1 MNLERRLGIAGLES
15 GASSPGQFSRW
26 GRGPAR
32 ARRQALLAVLLAL
45 PTAALGQDAMTAM
58 AERHRTFLEEEVVY
72 IIAESEREAFLALEG
87 EELRDA
93 FIAAFWRRR
102 DPDSTT
108 PENEFREEH
117 AERIAYANEFY
128 GRDTGRAG
136 WRTDRGRYHITLGPP
151 RTKEDLAHSDAIYPA
166 ELWFYNDPALL
177 ERGLP
182 PFFYLLFF
190 RRFGAGEMR
199 LYSPIEDGPQSLL
212 VAPSRFIQGD
222 FRQALEA
229 AYNDLY
235 IISPELASAAFS
247 FRTDEGSNFGD
258 IRGFGTV
265 SLLDE
270 IWRSPTFAVDT
281 SYAERFDPGAV
292 ESDYLFNF
300 VRSDGV
306 FHVLPGPGGYYL
318 HWAIEAPATSLA
330 VVRDPETGR
339 HGALFIAS
347 VEVSDRDDPG
357 RVFYEDRAESTF
369 AVSSDETGALGRPFL
384 FRGTVPV
391 ISGSKEFRVVLRN
404 RACPSRVEEE
414 CLRAYTLLT
423 GTFEVPE
430 VRFDAPQ
437 LTVPVLGWETEVTGD
452 ALYRG
457 YRFGRRR
464 IAPNPSRVFSAGE
477 MLTVLSEP
485 LNAPEGATVEWSV
498 SADPEDPTW
507 ADGAPEPRIG
517 SVPTAAPR
525 EGPLV
530 VRQALDGLPGGR
542 YRIEL
547 RLAEGNGTIRARH
560 DVPFTVTPRAEVLRP
575 AVDGGIAEFRPEV
588 AGAPELARARQWEV
602 AGDSAAALAWA
613 ESAVAAG
620 SGFVPAREFLGGLLL
635 RGDDGSQV
643 PRVVELLAPVFE
655 AHPDRYDTAR
665 NLGEAR
671 VRSGD
676 FEGAVAP
683 LVRAMELRAPD
694 ADLLVLLATARLVL
708 GEEAEAARLLDRA
721 HELDPENER
730 VLALRRR

>member
-1 MNLERRLGIAGLES
+1 MKL
-15 GASSPGQFSRW
+15 
-26 GRGPAR
+26 PAP
-32 ARRQALLAVLLAL
+32 ALLLAALLAL
-45 PTAALGQDAMTAM
+45 PVAAAGQDASSPPL
-58 AERHRTFLEEEVVY
+58 AERHRAFLEEEVVY
-72 IIAESEREAFLALEG
+72 IISETEREAFLALEG
-87 EELRDA
+87 EEVRDA
-93 FIAAFWRRR
+93 FIAAFWRQR
-102 DPDSTT
+102 DPDPTT

-117 AERIAYANEFY
+117 FERIAYANEFY

-136 WRTDRGRYHITLGPP
+136 WRTDRGRYHVLLGPP

-177 ERGLP
+177 EKGLP

-199 LYSPIEDGPQSLL
+199 LYSPIEDGPQALL
-212 VAPSRFIQGD
+212 VAPSRFVQGD
-222 FRQALEA
+222 FRQALEM

-247 FRTDEGSNFGD
+247 FRTDEGTNFGD

-281 SYAERFDPGAV
+281 RYAERFDPGVV

-300 VRSDGV
+300 VPSDGV

-318 HWAIEAPATSLA
+318 HWAIEVSASSIS

-347 VEVSDRDDPG
+347 IEVTERDDPDL
-357 RVFYEDRAESTF
+357 VFYEDRAESFF
-369 AVSSDETGALGRPFL
+369 AVGEDETGALGLPFL
-384 FRGTVPV
+384 FRGSAPM
-391 ISGSKEFRVVLRN
+391 IPGSREFRVVVRN

-414 CLRAYTLLT
+414 CLRGYTLLT
-423 GTFEVPE
+423 GSFEVPE
-430 VRFDAPQ
+430 VQFDAPR
-437 LTVPVLGWETEVTGD
+437 LTVPVLGWATEVAGD
-452 ALYRG
+452 SLYRG

-464 IAPNPSRVFSAGE
+464 ISPNPTRVFASSE

-485 LNAPEGATVEWSV
+485 LNAPEGAVVEWTV
-498 SADPEDPTW
+498 TTDPDDPAWTD
-507 ADGAPEPRIG
+507 APPEPRTG
-517 SVPTAAPR
+517 SASAATPR
-525 EGPLV
+525 DGPFV

-542 YRIEL
+542 YRVEI
-547 RLAEGNGTIRARH
+547 RLAGQSGEVLDRRH
-560 DVPFTVTPRAEVLRP
+560 APFTVTPRAEVLRP
-575 AVDGGIAEFRPEV
+575 AVDGGISEFRPEV

-602 AGDSAAALAWA
+602 AGDAASALAWA
-613 ESAVAAG
+613 EAAVATG
-620 SGFVPAREFLGGLLL
+620 PGFVPGLEFLGGLLL
-635 RGDDGSQV
+635 RGEDPAQV

-655 AHPDRYDTAR
+655 VHPDRYDTAR
-665 NLGEAR
+665 SLGEAR
-671 VRSGD
+671 VRIGD

-683 LVRAMELRAPD
+683 LLRAMELRAPD

-708 GEEAEAARLLDRA
+708 GDEAEAGRLLDQA
-721 HELDPENER
+721 HELDPANER

>member
-1 MNLERRLGIAGLES
+1 MRLRAWAAGV
-15 GASSPGQFSRW
+15 A
-26 GRGPAR
+26 
-32 ARRQALLAVLLAL
+32 ALLVLS
-45 PTAALGQDAMTAM
+45 AAASAQDGPPLS
-58 AERHRTFLEEEVVY
+58 ERHRVFLEEEVVY
-72 IIAESEREAFLALEG
+72 IIGETERQAFLALEG

-102 DPDSTT
+102 DPDPST
-108 PENEFREEH
+108 PENEFREQH

-199 LYSPIEDGPQSLL
+199 LYSPIEDGPQALL
-212 VAPSRFIQGD
+212 IAPSRFVQGD

-235 IISPELASAAFS
+235 IISPELASSAFS

-270 IWRSPTFAVDT
+270 IWRSPTYALDT
-281 SYAERFDPGAV
+281 SYAERFEPGVV

-300 VRSDGV
+300 VPSDGV

-318 HWAIEAPATSLA
+318 HWAIETPASSIS

-347 VEVSDRDDPG
+347 VEVTGRGDPE
-357 RVFYEDRAESTF
+357 RVFYEDRAESYF

-384 FRGTVPV
+384 FRGTVPM
-391 ISGSKEFRVVLRN
+391 IPGSREFRVVLRN

-423 GTFEVPE
+423 GVFEVPE
-430 VRFDAPQ
+430 VRFDAAQ
-437 LTVPVLGWETEVTGD
+437 LTAPVLGWGAEVTGD
-452 ALYRG
+452 SLYRG

-464 IAPNPSRVFSAGE
+464 ISPNPTRVFAAGE
-477 MLTVLSEP
+477 VLSVLSEP
-485 LNAPEGATVEWSV
+485 LNAPEGATVEWTV
-498 SADPEDPTW
+498 TADPDDPAW
-507 ADGAPEPRIG
+507 EDGAPAPRTG
-517 SVPTAAPR
+517 SVPASLPR

-530 VRQALDGLPGGR
+530 VREALDGLPGGR
-542 YRIEL
+542 YRVAI
-547 RLAEGNGTIRARH
+547 RLADAGGATLAYH
-560 DVPFTVTPRAEVLRP
+560 DEAFTVTPRAEVLRP
-575 AVDGGIAEFRPEV
+575 AVDGGISEFRPEV
-588 AGAPELARARQWEV
+588 AGAPELERARQWEV
-602 AGDSAAALAWA
+602 AGDPDAALAWA
-613 ESAVAAG
+613 ERAVAMG
-620 SGFVPAREFLGGLLL
+620 PGFVPGLEFLGGLLL
-635 RGDDGSQV
+635 RGEEGSQV

-665 NLGEAR
+665 TLGEAR

-683 LVRAMELRAPD
+683 LTRATELRAPD

-708 GEEAEAARLLDRA
+708 GQEAEAARLLDRA
-721 HELDPENER
+721 YELDPENER
-730 VLALRRR
+730 VLALRRP